1 MVTANGFTCLIFSL
15 ALPGSQGFPF
25 PAGSELQ
32 ETLLPTLSR
41 LSAAGQANAFI
52 PLNSRAMT
60 PRRFRD
66 VNPLSLTSFPALF
79 PELSHDT
86 LINLSPEA
94 RSIFNPPGSQSASPG
109 TICCHHQPPRGMP
122 VLVVTTKTSPTPCQ
136 SSSLPSTA
144 PPQGVLVV
152 GTLGTSSNT
161 PHHPRFTA
169 FCRNCP
175 SMGFLVLQEGRREG
189 HPHPHVPEEP
199 TSATCLN
206 QKGFLGSD

>member
-109 TICCHHQPPRGMP
+109 TVCCHHQPPRGTP

-136 SSSLPSTA
+136 GSSLPSTA
-144 PPQGVLVV
+144 PRQGVLVV

-161 PHHPRFTA
+161 PHHPNLLLSA
-169 FCRNCP
+169 EIVPAWVSLSC
-175 SMGFLVLQEGRREG
+175 RREG
-189 HPHPHVPEEP
+189 GKDIHTHMYQKSQPLQRA
-199 TSATCLN
+199 SIK
-206 QKGFLGSD
+206 KGF